1 MLYLGTNIKEN
12 RLRKGYTQEQLAYEL
27 GVSSQTVSRWE
38 TGTTYPDIVMIPII
52 AELFDISIDSL
63 MGYAKECSID
73 AEISKRHS
81 FAI

>member
-38 TGTTYPDIVMIPII
+38 TGTTYPYIVDGRSWQSRFCMV
-52 AELFDISIDSL
+52 FHFV
-63 MGYAKECSID
+63 
-73 AEISKRHS
+73 KR
-81 FAI
+81 